1 MEVARLPSRFGFL
14 AKSTTWRQ
22 IFGEIR
28 YGNFELS
35 YIFSTED
42 QTAIPMSDV
51 RCPSCGDSFRV
62 PDFAVPACGTAKCP
76 WCGDCFRS
84 STLVAYLPPFA
95 ELFGEDGEPISLAEL
110 AQASAQAAAPL
121 AVLASSPI
129 DTDPAILSAVDL
141 QDRDFAPEGLQASG
155 FDTDELDA
163 ASLVGQRLTE
173 SEVANDVREFAEDGV
188 TFADAGLPEPTEET
202 TEWNLDSP
210 LVQPS
215 IDADETPIEIRLVE
229 ARGANDWVDEA
240 ARDDNF
246 ESEFGIQSGSPP
258 RPLAEV
264 TDVGLGREERV
275 FVSRPRA
282 KQRQAAP
289 MKSIIGIVIGGLM
302 AFPLAAGIL
311 ALAGK
316 PLDLGF
322 WPFDGDTIAL
332 SSGARR
338 SAAMPLDPSPRSAN
352 NENRGGRSLADD
364 LPSLDVDPPSLDV
377 SSGDVAGSVA
387 GQPATELPDDLEN
400 LLLADTSP
408 GRDLTEITRPSS
420 TIEFPPLD
428 LSTPAAAAAEP
439 EMVAEIAESNPAEA
453 TADPVAT
460 EQPVVEEIAAMP
472 ATPVVDEP
480 VADTPPQTLTPVSA
494 ELQSA
499 LEEASDAM
507 GEVVNYDDSE
517 GVPGQRKRLAIL
529 FEKVAAIGSIA
540 STADEAAVG
549 SLVQRLVDS
558 DLVTTLSP
566 AAPNWARFSRRPNKG
581 MLATGKLRRDNDRWM
596 LDWTGPAPLEV
607 RFSDESIAE
616 AGASVI
622 ILGTIEQTDPS
633 TIVAVTYLRQQ

>member
-1 MEVARLPSRFGFL
+1 
-14 AKSTTWRQ
+14 
-22 IFGEIR
+22 
-28 YGNFELS
+28 
-35 YIFSTED
+35 
-42 QTAIPMSDV
+42 MSDV

-95 ELFGEDGEPISLAEL
+95 ELFGEDGEPISLADL
-110 AQASAQAAAPL
+110 AQASAQDAAPL
-121 AVLASSPI
+121 ALLASSPI
-129 DTDPAILSAVDL
+129 DTDPAILGGVDL

-188 TFADAGLPEPTEET
+188 TFADAGLPEPSDET

-215 IDADETPIEIRLVE
+215 IDADETPIEIRLIE
-229 ARGANDWVDEA
+229 TRGANDWVDEA
-240 ARDDNF
+240 ALDDNF

-264 TDVGLGREERV
+264 TDVGVGREERV

-338 SAAMPLDPSPRSAN
+338 SAAMPLDPSPRPAN
-352 NENRGGRSLADD
+352 NDNRGGRSLADD
-364 LPSLDVDPPSLDV
+364 LPSLDVDLPSMDVDPPSLHV
-377 SSGDVAGSVA
+377 SSGDVVGDVA

-408 GRDLTEITRPSS
+408 GRDLTEITPPSS

-428 LSTPAAAAAEP
+428 LSTPAPATAEP
-439 EMVAEIAESNPAEA
+439 EMVAEIAA
-453 TADPVAT
+453 ADPADADTDPLAT
-460 EQPVVEEIAAMP
+460 QQPAAEEVAAMP
-472 ATPVVDEP
+472 AAPVVDEP

-581 MLATGKLRRDNDRWM
+581 MLATGKLRRDNDQWM